1 MTLVEPGAP
10 TAIEGGTGPG
20 GAEDFGEA
28 RPLRVEVW
36 RRFKRNRMATV
47 ALAFVLLLIL
57 VAIFAP
63 LIAPFEFDQRVRGEQ
78 RLSPSLDHLFGT
90 DDVGYDV
97 FSRVV
102 YGARVSLRIGILS
115 TLIAVVIGVVVGSVA
130 GYVGGAVDTLL
141 MRGVD
146 ILLSIPYY
154 VLAVA
159 IAVVL
164 TRSENTVIVVLGL
177 TSWLPMARIVRSS
190 VLGLRRLEYIEAA
203 RALGYSNTR
212 IILRHVLPNAIQPII
227 VYGTISIGSIILA
240 EAALSFLQVGPRPPI
255 PAWGLMV
262 RDATGQLRS
271 DPHMLFFPGAAIFLT
286 VVAFLYVGDGLR
298 DALDPKLK

>member
-1 MTLVEPGAP
+1 MTLVEPSAP
-10 TAIEGGTGPG
+10 TAIEGGTGGG

-28 RPLRVEVW
+28 RPLRVEAW
-36 RRFKRNRMATV
+36 RRFRKNRMAMV
-47 ALAFVLLLIL
+47 ALGFVLLLIL
-57 VAIFAP
+57 VALLAP
-63 LIAPFEFDQRVRGEQ
+63 WIAPFDFDQRVRGEQ

-102 YGARVSLRIGILS
+102 YGARVSLRIGILA
-115 TLIAVVIGVVVGSVA
+115 TLMAVVIGVLVGSVA
-130 GYVGGAVDTLL
+130 GYVGGIVDTLL

-164 TRSENTVIVVLGL
+164 TRSENTVIIVLGL

-203 RALGYSNTR
+203 RALGYSNRR

-227 VYGTISIGSIILA
+227 VYGTISVGSIILA
-240 EAALSFLQVGPRPPI
+240 EAALSFLQVGPRPPT

-262 RDATGQLRS
+262 RESTGQLRS

-286 VVAFLYVGDGLR
+286 VVAFLYIGDGLR